1 MTCSA
6 IITVWLCSLR
16 FVTRV
21 SLARINRRPGHA
33 GKSAMLFSE
42 YMSVIMRIA
51 LSIAV
56 FSVFGFGLDAQ
67 SPVCEGP
74 PELEKVI
81 RTRPSA
87 GAYDALGAY
96 FGQKQQLTCA
106 ILAFESAV
114 RLDPNSWE
122 ARFNLSLALLQSEQ
136 PARATRELRIA
147 ISKRPDEPMGHTAL
161 GVALS

>member
-1 MTCSA
+1 
-6 IITVWLCSLR
+6 
-16 FVTRV
+16 
-21 SLARINRRPGHA
+21 
-33 GKSAMLFSE
+33 MLFSE

-87 GAYDALGAY
+87 GR
-96 FGQKQQLTCA
+96 TMRWVHT
-106 ILAFESAV
+106 SAK
-114 RLDPNSWE
+114 S
-122 ARFNLSLALLQSEQ
+122 SS
-136 PARATRELRIA
+136 
-147 ISKRPDEPMGHTAL
+147 
-161 GVALS
+161 